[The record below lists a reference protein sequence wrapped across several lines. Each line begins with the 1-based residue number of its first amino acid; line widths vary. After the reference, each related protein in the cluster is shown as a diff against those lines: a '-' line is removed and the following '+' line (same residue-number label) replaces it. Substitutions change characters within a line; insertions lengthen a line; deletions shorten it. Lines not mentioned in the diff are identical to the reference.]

1 MSHKSTVQ
9 VFKASQTPQT
19 TIGIALDTA
28 YLTSLPSGTQPST
41 GIYMIDNR
49 KNIGSY
55 NEGQMELYTFCYP
68 GDNVSF
74 YVQPIDTQRGD
85 TVSIIGLN
93 VSYGNVFGGSLGA
106 PQPTSNDAY
115 WIGRAINAGNQTYQ
129 IQVLITDENGNIYVI
144 NWDPFIQTVGS

>member
-1 MSHKSTVQ
+1 MSHTPKVQ
-9 VFKASQTPQT
+9 LIKASQTPQT

-28 YLTSLPSGTQPST
+28 YLTSLPPGTQPST

-49 KNIGSY
+49 LNIGSY
-55 NEGQMELYTFCYP
+55 NEGQMELYTLCYP

-74 YVQPIDTQRGD
+74 YAQPIDTQRGD
-85 TVSIIGLN
+85 SVSIIGIN

-106 PQPTSNDAY
+106 PQPTDNAAY
-115 WIGRAINAGNQTYQ
+115 WIGRAINSGRQTYQ
-129 IQVLITDENGNIYVI
+129 VQVLITDENHNVYVI